1 MILTYL
7 ICDAFSRIP
16 FTCIPRIPF
25 PRIPLPRISFHLHL
39 THPPPAHTL
48 SRSHSGDERLTRFG
62 NSRTV
67 TWIVGDCST
76 SSFTASGSD
85 SEGPMYGLSLTDESV
100 FADYQYDVWRLATS
114 IVLLARENLAAAG
127 STGAGAASADGG
139 AAGGGG
145 GSGGGG
151 AAEEAVLRAVVLAF
165 ARKYLKTIMG
175 FKQGEVKGG
184 AGGEGGAEG
193 ANARKLSQVLL
204 MSGGNMK
211 GRLVRFLAIVERE
224 YSRRRLLKKWCVEEG
239 GRWAFQEH
247 PGKLQACPKFE
258 EDAVVAALASYADGV
273 NVKGLARSMHADP
286 ASCGVS
292 RYMALTETS
301 SGELHVL
308 DVRMQQRPTAYHFM
322 NPDERRAYR
331 HRFPH
336 ETDRFL
342 EASAALCSS
351 HDSSSIGWMELQEGV
366 HPSAAGRY
374 SVRDVSPYEE
384 EYPTA
389 VSADVKSKLKS
400 FALTTQG
407 KVVPVPKA
415 DHGKFYTR
423 DIYIVLKTSGSKAA
437 GGVTHAVHY
446 WLGKGA
452 SPEDASR
459 AALKALDLDI
469 AVGGKST
476 QHREQQGHESP
487 LFLSYFRPCI
497 IPIADGASGERR
509 LYQVKGRRFLHV
521 RQVAF
526 ARSSLNHSD
535 VFVLQAPSKLYQFNG
550 ANVSKQE
557 RIRAADAT
565 LLLKSQSPNGSMPV
579 AVIDDGKADDASSSE
594 FWDLFGGF
602 APIAKKSA
610 SEEDVEA
617 KAVPPTLYL
626 VTSSGLQ
633 EKAKAPLKKNLLES
647 SKCYLL
653 DTGPNLFVWFG
664 KLSTVPDRRAA
675 CVAAEAHMSSRPP
688 SVLVTRMSERS
699 ETAAFKAAFA
709 EWPLAPV
716 MGAGEG
722 GASKLKAMLRQ
733 SGMVDKAVGRGPQ
746 AAAGAAEPPPPP
758 LADVAGEMKV
768 WRVNGSNK
776 TLVAAEEVGRF
787 HGGDCYIVQYTFTRD
802 RKFEYV
808 VFLWVGRDST
818 QEERT
823 SALAVATRAVDALR
837 GNATLVRVVQG
848 REPEQFISLF
858 RTHLFF
864 LKGGSSASYKA
875 KIAAQGGSDDTY
887 DPAGVALFRV
897 RARGAAS
904 TGASGAVLFKA
915 VQMDPVA
922 KSLNSE
928 DCFLLQTPT
937 SLFLWLGN
945 GSSAADKDAVAAA
958 AEIIKP
964 GTLVKQVVE
973 GKETSVFWQ
982 HLGSKGEYPASR
994 EGKEAARDGRLFQ
1007 VTGSGD
1013 SFKVLEVPGYSQDDL
1028 ISEDV
1033 MLLDTHTEVF
1043 AWAGVNVP
1051 DKEKKEAL
1059 NHALRYVDRV
1069 AATEGRSKDTMVVQV
1084 VEGYEPPMFTALF
1097 PHWDHAAS
1105 AALADPYDRKLA
1117 LLQGKSLELS
1127 DTVKRRL
1134 AALTHQ
1140 SPSATSSSSTPRSS
1154 STPHSPSAKPSLSAL
1169 TISPALIKELAGRRG
1184 PSPAPSPSTQRAA
1197 AMAALTGTLKGE
1209 NLGEWTATT
1218 PPPPSPP
1225 SLRSP
1230 SPPRSS
1236 RGWRVGRRG
1245 PSPAPSPSTQRA
1257 AAMAALTG
1265 TLKGEPNLG
1274 E

>member
-1 MILTYL
+1 MSDAVLQENGMARPPMSDREMHVIASVEEWNKGLPASALSHKYAL
-7 ICDAFSRIP
+7 IGRSP
-16 FTCIPRIPF
+16 V
-25 PRIPLPRISFHLHL
+25 SFFQGTNHLFWADL
-39 THPPPAHTL
+39 
-48 SRSHSGDERLTRFG
+48 SGDERLTRFG

-100 FADYQYDVWRLATS
+100 IADYQYDVWRLATS

-127 STGAGAASADGG
+127 SAGAGAASAAGG

-151 AAEEAVLRAVVLAF
+151 AAEESILRAVVLAF

-184 AGGEGGAEG
+184 GGGEGGAEG

-204 MSGGNMK
+204 LSGGNMK

-384 EYPTA
+384 EYPAA
-389 VSADVKSKLKS
+389 VSADVKSKLKG
-400 FALTTQG
+400 FALTTQEGLVELAEDWARILASQHAVAASLLDPDPPVDQRPALCQELALLSKAAAKDEFEELVWEVALSYSRQVEGLDIWRLEQG

-415 DHGKFYTR
+415 EHGKFYTR

-452 SPEDASR
+452 TPEDASR

-487 LFLSYFRPCI
+487 LFLSYFRPCV
-497 IPIADGASGERR
+497 IPIADGPTGEPR

-521 RQVAF
+521 RQVPF
-526 ARSSLNHSD
+526 ARSFLNHSD

-550 ANVSKQE
+550 ANVAKQE

-610 SEEDVEA
+610 SEDDIEA

-633 EKAKAPLKKNLLES
+633 EQAKAPLKKNLLES

-688 SVLVTRMSERS
+688 SVLVTRMSERG

-709 EWPLAPV
+709 EWPLTPV
-716 MGAGEG
+716 MGGGEG

-733 SGMVDKAVGRGPQ
+733 SGMVDKVVGRGPQ

-787 HGGDCYIVQYTFTRD
+787 HGGDCYVVQYTFTRD

-823 SALAVATRAVDALR
+823 SALGVATRAVDALR

-904 TGASGAVLFKA
+904 TGGSGAGLFKA

-928 DCFLLQTPT
+928 DCFLLQMP
-937 SLFLWLGN
+937 SSPFLWLGN

-964 GTLVKQVVE
+964 GALVKQVVE

-982 HLGSKGEYPASR
+982 HLGSKGEYPASKEAR
-994 EGKEAARDGRLFQ
+994 EAARDGRLFQ

-1033 MLLDTHTEVF
+1033 MLLDSHTEVF
-1043 AWAGVNVP
+1043 AWTGVNVPDREKKEALNYALPLVMLLDSHTEVFAWTGVNVP

-1059 NHALRYVDRV
+1059 NYALVSGCKVRYLDQV
-1069 AATEGRSKDTMVVQV
+1069 AAAEGRSKDT
-1084 VEGYEPPMFTALF
+1084 
-1097 PHWDHAAS
+1097 
-1105 AALADPYDRKLA
+1105 
-1117 LLQGKSLELS
+1117 
-1127 DTVKRRL
+1127 TV
-1134 AALTHQ
+1134 
-1140 SPSATSSSSTPRSS
+1140 
-1154 STPHSPSAKPSLSAL
+1154 
-1169 TISPALIKELAGRRG
+1169 
-1184 PSPAPSPSTQRAA
+1184 
-1197 AMAALTGTLKGE
+1197 
-1209 NLGEWTATT
+1209 
-1218 PPPPSPP
+1218 
-1225 SLRSP
+1225 
-1230 SPPRSS
+1230 
-1236 RGWRVGRRG
+1236 
-1245 PSPAPSPSTQRA
+1245 
-1257 AAMAALTG
+1257 
-1265 TLKGEPNLG
+1265 
-1274 E
+1274 

>member
-1 MILTYL
+1 
-7 ICDAFSRIP
+7 
-16 FTCIPRIPF
+16 
-25 PRIPLPRISFHLHL
+25 
-39 THPPPAHTL
+39 
-48 SRSHSGDERLTRFG
+48 
-62 NSRTV
+62 
-67 TWIVGDCST
+67 
-76 SSFTASGSD
+76 
-85 SEGPMYGLSLTDESV
+85 GL
-100 FADYQYDVWRLATS
+100 DVWRL
-114 IVLLARENLAAAG
+114 E
-127 STGAGAASADGG
+127 
-139 AAGGGG
+139 
-145 GSGGGG
+145 
-151 AAEEAVLRAVVLAF
+151 
-165 ARKYLKTIMG
+165 
-175 FKQGEVKGG
+175 
-184 AGGEGGAEG
+184 
-193 ANARKLSQVLL
+193 
-204 MSGGNMK
+204 
-211 GRLVRFLAIVERE
+211 
-224 YSRRRLLKKWCVEEG
+224 
-239 GRWAFQEH
+239 
-247 PGKLQACPKFE
+247 
-258 EDAVVAALASYADGV
+258 
-273 NVKGLARSMHADP
+273 
-286 ASCGVS
+286 
-292 RYMALTETS
+292 
-301 SGELHVL
+301 
-308 DVRMQQRPTAYHFM
+308 
-322 NPDERRAYR
+322 
-331 HRFPH
+331 
-336 ETDRFL
+336 
-342 EASAALCSS
+342 
-351 HDSSSIGWMELQEGV
+351 
-366 HPSAAGRY
+366 
-374 SVRDVSPYEE
+374 
-384 EYPTA
+384 
-389 VSADVKSKLKS
+389 
-400 FALTTQG
+400 QG

-415 DHGKFYTR
+415 EHGKFYTR
-423 DIYIVLKTSGSKAA
+423 DIYIVLKISGSKAA

-452 SPEDASR
+452 TPEDASR

-487 LFLSYFRPCI
+487 LFLSYFRPCV
-497 IPIADGASGERR
+497 IPIADGPTGEPR

-521 RQVAF
+521 RQVPF
-526 ARSSLNHSD
+526 ARSFLNHSD

-550 ANVSKQE
+550 ANVAKQE

-610 SEEDVEA
+610 SEDDIEA

-633 EKAKAPLKKNLLES
+633 EQAKAPLKKNLLES

-664 KLSTVPDRRAA
+664 KLSTVLDRRAA

-688 SVLVTRMSERS
+688 SVLVTRMSERG

-716 MGAGEG
+716 MGGGEG

-776 TLVAAEEVGRF
+776 TLVAAEDMGRF
-787 HGGDCYIVQYTFTRD
+787 HSGDCYVVQYTFTRD

-823 SALAVATRAVDALR
+823 SALGVATRTVDALR

-848 REPEQFISLF
+848 REPEQFVSLF

-904 TGASGAVLFKA
+904 TGAGGAALFKA

-928 DCFLLQTPT
+928 DCFLLQTP
-937 SLFLWLGN
+937 SSPFLWLGN

-964 GTLVKQVVE
+964 GALVKQVVE

-982 HLGSKGEYPASR
+982 HLGSKGEYPASKEAR
-994 EGKEAARDGRLFQ
+994 EAARDGRLFQ

-1033 MLLDTHTEVF
+1033 MLLDSHTEVF
-1043 AWAGVNVP
+1043 AWTGVNVP
-1051 DKEKKEAL
+1051 DREKKEAL
-1059 NHALRYVDRV
+1059 NYALRYLDRV
-1069 AATEGRSKDTMVVQV
+1069 AATEGRSKDTTVVRV

-1105 AALADPYDRKLA
+1105 ATLADPYDRKLA

-1127 DTVKRRL
+1127 DTAKRRL

-1154 STPHSPSAKPSLSAL
+1154 STPHSPSAKPTLSSL
-1169 TISPALIKELAGRRG
+1169 TISPALIKGLAGRRG
-1184 PSPAPSPSTQRAA
+1184 PSPGPSPSTQRAA
-1197 AMAALTGTLKGE
+1197 AMAALTGALKGE
-1209 NLGEWTATT
+1209 KLEPLKLARGNSLSGSVHEADNEDDDSEDGEEEGKKGGGG
-1218 PPPPSPP
+1218 
-1225 SLRSP
+1225 
-1230 SPPRSS
+1230 SS
-1236 RGWRVGRRG
+1236 D
-1245 PSPAPSPSTQRA
+1245 SA
-1257 AAMAALTG
+1257 AAAGGGAGGAGGAGNGEAAVEGVCYSFDRLIIDSKNPIRGIDTTRRESYLSEADFLRIFG
-1265 TLKGEPNLG
+1265 YDKGKFYAMPKWKQDQRKRSLG
-1274 E
+1274 LF